1 MKTIPQLRE
10 EMTAFAQELG
20 YIGMWDLAAK
30 IDGWVGDLYRRKPV
44 RRVTRK
50 HYAPADQRAI
60 AIYADRHPDMNY
72 MEIASAF
79 GCSIGRVSEALAGFR
94 E

>member
-1 MKTIPQLRE
+1 MSTIPQIRN
-10 EMTAFAQELG
+10 EMFDFAGELQNL
-20 YIGMWDLAAK
+20 GMWDLAAK
-30 IDGWVGDLYRRKPV
+30 LDGWATQLYRRSPV
-44 RRVTRK
+44 RRVVRK
-50 HYAPADQRAI
+50 QYASSDPRAI

>member
-1 MKTIPQLRE
+1 MSTIPQLRN
-10 EMTAFAQELG
+10 EMFDYATQLQNL
-20 YIGMWDLAAK
+20 GMWDLAAK
-30 IDGWVGDLYRRKPV
+30 IDGWATELYRRSPV
-44 RRVTRK
+44 RRVVRK
-50 HYAPADQRAI
+50 QYAQTDRSALRL
-60 AIYADRHPDMNY
+60 YADRHPDMNY

>member
-10 EMTAFAQELG
+10 EMTAYASQLHA
-20 YIGMWDLAAK
+20 IGMSDLAGL
-30 IDGWVGDLYRRKPV
+30 IEDWVFDLYRRKPV
-44 RRVTRK
+44 RRVVRK

>member
-10 EMTAFAQELG
+10 EMTRAIEGFQYAGL
-20 YIGMWDLAAK
+20 YDLANMV
-30 IDGWVGDLYRRKPV
+30 DGWVGELYRRKPV
-44 RRVTRK
+44 RRVARK
-50 HYAPADQRAI
+50 HYASADRRAI
-60 AIYADRHPDMNY
+60 SIYADRHPDMNY